1 MITIYKSNILERLNK
16 RINLEIGKIKTEPET
31 INTVVNIPITI
42 PLDEI
47 NHLERFQQQA
57 KAAYKKFFM
66 GKRTPEN
73 EKSYYVSWYN
83 DMKSILNE
91 YDITQQQFFNFIK

>member
-1 MITIYKSNILERLNK
+1 MK
-16 RINLEIGKIKTEPET
+16 INTEPET
-31 INTVVNIPITI
+31 INKGVNVSITI
-42 PLDEI
+42 PINAI

-57 KAAYKKFFM
+57 TADYK
-66 GKRTPEN
+66 
-73 EKSYYVSWYN
+73 KSYYSSKKDATFHKYLLCWYN

>member
-16 RINLEIGKIKTEPET
+16 RINSEIVKINTEPET
-31 INTVVNIPITI
+31 INKGVNVSITI
-42 PLDEI
+42 PINAI

-57 KAAYKKFFM
+57 KAAYKKYFM
-66 GKRTPEN
+66 GKRAPEN
-73 EKSYYVSWYN
+73 EKNYYLSWY
-83 DMKSILNE
+83 DSMKSILNE